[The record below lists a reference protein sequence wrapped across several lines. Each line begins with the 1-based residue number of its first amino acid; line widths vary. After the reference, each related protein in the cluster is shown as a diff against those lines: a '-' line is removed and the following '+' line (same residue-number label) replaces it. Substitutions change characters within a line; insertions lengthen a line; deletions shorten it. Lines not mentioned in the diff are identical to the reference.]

1 MNVMELFA
9 GVGGFRLGLERADK
23 EYFKTVYM
31 NQWEPEVKTQSAFN
45 CYKENFKSGVMS
57 NEDIGKVDEKSFE
70 DMNIELIVGG
80 FPCQDYSVARSAK
93 GKQGIEGKKGVLFW
107 DIMRLVGEIKPK
119 NILLEN
125 VDRLLITPAEQRGRD
140 FAIMLAAFRD
150 LGYYVEWRV
159 IDASHYG
166 GNQSR
171 KRVFIYAVREGEY
184 FANKLKEDDP
194 YSSIFEDGF
203 FGPVFPVTDTI
214 VPLKLKGKELGK
226 DIVEISDT
234 FIGNFKSA
242 GIMVDGKYYTVK
254 VKTKRKNRGKLG
266 NVLEDDV
273 SDKYYLTEDEIKR
286 FKYLRGRKE
295 IERVTSDGFRYL
307 YKEGK
312 MSEVD
317 KLHKP
322 SRTILTS
329 EGTVNR
335 TTHVVDDSK
344 GRRYL
349 TPLECERLNNFP
361 DNWTKSIPDR
371 MRYFTMGNALDV
383 SLVEHMGERLK
394 EINKVEIGEVL

>member
-9 GVGGFRLGLERADK
+9 GVGGFRLGLERSDK
-23 EYFKTVYM
+23 EYFNTVYM
-31 NQWEPEVKTQSAFN
+31 NQWEPGVKTQGAFN
-45 CYKENFKSGVMS
+45 CYKDNFKSGVMS

-70 DMNIELIVGG
+70 NMNIDLIVGG
-80 FPCQDYSVARSAK
+80 FPCQDYSVAKSTK

-107 DIMRLVGEIKPK
+107 DIVRLVREIKPK

-140 FAIMLAAFRD
+140 FAIMLASFRD

-166 GNQSR
+166 GDQSR
-171 KRVFIYAVREGEY
+171 KRVFIYAVKEGEY
-184 FANKLKEDDP
+184 FADKLKKDEP
-194 YSSIFEDGF
+194 YKSIYEGGF
-203 FGPVFPVTDTI
+203 FSPMFSVMDTI

-234 FIGNFKSA
+234 FKGNFKNA
-242 GIMVDGKYYTVK
+242 GIMVDGKYYTVR
-254 VKTKRKNRGKLG
+254 VKTKRKNRGKLE
-266 NVLEDDV
+266 NVLEEEV

-286 FKYLRGRKE
+286 FKYLRGKKE
-295 IERVTSDGFRYL
+295 IERVTSEGFKYL

-335 TTHVVDDSK
+335 TTHIIKDNK
-344 GRRYL
+344 GIRYL

-361 DNWTKSIPDR
+361 DNWTEGIPER

-383 SLVEHMGERLK
+383 NLIERMGKRLK
-394 EINKVEIGEVL
+394 EISQIEVERVL